1 MKKVAVL
8 IDGGFFI
15 NRVFFTARKYYRNHK
30 FTSSELIKI
39 YWNIVNFHCTYKQRA
54 DMEDTLYRVYFYDC
68 PPLAPTDQKKYPLP
82 EVDSGHKTP
91 KNFNPKTHP
100 PYILRRELHT
110 ALAQTRKTA
119 LRLGKL
125 GKETEWQLKSETL
138 KALIKKEI
146 TWDQVT
152 NDDFFLEVTQK
163 GVDTKIGLD
172 ISTLAYEKLVDK
184 IVLVTGDSDFVPAAK
199 LARMKGLE
207 VVLDTL
213 GFIVSEDL
221 SLHVDG
227 NHTLNMVKMIY
238 KALDCSVTPD
248 NLDKL
253 PWWNEYIA
261 NQSTKKTSNRKSAS
275 RSKGIRK

>member
-15 NRVFFTARKYYRNHK
+15 NRIFFTARKYYKDHK
-30 FTSSELIKI
+30 FTSDEVIKI
-39 YWNIVNFHCTYKQRA
+39 YWNIVNFHCTYKSR
-54 DMEDTLYRVYFYDC
+54 DDIEDTLYRVYFYDC
-68 PPLAPTDQKKYPLP
+68 PPLAPTDQKKYPFP
-82 EVDSGHKTP
+82 EVGSGHTTS

-100 PYILRRELHT
+100 PYVLRRELHT

-125 GKETEWQLKSETL
+125 GKETEWQLKSDVL
-138 KALIKKEI
+138 KSLIKQEK

-152 NDDFFLEVTQK
+152 NDDFFLNVNQK

-199 LARMKGLE
+199 LARMKGIE

-213 GFIVSEDL
+213 GFTVSEDL
-221 SLHVDG
+221 ALHVDG
-227 NHTLNMVKMIY
+227 SHTFNMVKMIY
-238 KALDCSVTPD
+238 KALDSKVDPD
-248 NLDKL
+248 NIDKIA
-253 PWWNEYIA
+253 WWNEYIA
-261 NQSTKKTSNRKSAS
+261 KQLSVSQKRNQRRNPR
-275 RSKGIRK
+275 R